1 MPNPKSEDFK
11 EFLRL
16 LIENDVE
23 YLIVGGYAVS
33 FHSRPRYTDDLD
45 LWINKTQENL
55 YKLLKA
61 LNQFGFQE
69 IPIDEEE
76 FLKKPKVYR
85 IGNPPMRIEV
95 LNEVDGIVFAEAV
108 KNKVIG
114 KYEDLENINFISF
127 DDLVKNKSASNR
139 VKDKLDLDYLK
150 TYRKNK

>member
-1 MPNPKSEDFK
+1 
-11 EFLRL
+11 
-16 LIENDVE
+16 
-23 YLIVGGYAVS
+23 
-33 FHSRPRYTDDLD
+33 
-45 LWINKTQENL
+45 
-55 YKLLKA
+55 
-61 LNQFGFQE
+61 
-69 IPIDEEE
+69 
-76 FLKKPKVYR
+76 
-85 IGNPPMRIEV
+85 MRIEV